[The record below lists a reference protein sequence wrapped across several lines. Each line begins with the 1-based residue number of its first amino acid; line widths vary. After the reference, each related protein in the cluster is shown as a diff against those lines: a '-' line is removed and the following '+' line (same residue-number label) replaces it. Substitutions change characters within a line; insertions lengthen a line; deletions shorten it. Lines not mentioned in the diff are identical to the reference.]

1 MSGICEYYS
10 KMSIIFLSLSTSVLI
25 CRYVSSFSFSTD
37 YETLSSRICCY
48 LVESMFLTSAQYF
61 SRSSTQP
68 QRTIECL
75 MVCKVFF
82 SSNISLFSSSP
93 NASCVAVAKQLGF
106 CSFSPSSSVLFLP
119 LSVFPPSAPVPR
131 LKVEAFCLHFKRKTE
146 MLQLSFKVESHFQSL
161 IKHIEAT

>member
-10 KMSIIFLSLSTSVLI
+10 KMSIIFLSLNTSVLI

-37 YETLSSRICCY
+37 CETLSSRICCY
-48 LVESMFLTSAQYF
+48 LVESMLLTSAQYF

-82 SSNISLFSSSP
+82 SSNISLFFSP
-93 NASCVAVAKQLGF
+93 NASCVAVAKQFSF
-106 CSFSPSSSVLFLP
+106 CSSLLVQLSSSC
-119 LSVFPPSAPVPR
+119 LSVFPPLPP
-131 LKVEAFCLHFKRKTE
+131 
-146 MLQLSFKVESHFQSL
+146 QSQG
-161 IKHIEAT
+161 